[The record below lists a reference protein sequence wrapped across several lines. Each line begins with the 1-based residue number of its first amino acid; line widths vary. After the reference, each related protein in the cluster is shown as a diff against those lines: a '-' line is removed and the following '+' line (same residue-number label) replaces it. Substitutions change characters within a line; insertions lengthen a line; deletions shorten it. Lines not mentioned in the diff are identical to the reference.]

1 MTKLVNWE
9 VSIEYGPTAAD
20 VHYVN
25 VNATSYEDALI
36 KGKQWADANGM
47 RNALVCNATELP
59 EGSAFLEDDD
69 FTDIIEWTEEE
80 EEEFIRL
87 LDKNGDIK

>member
-25 VNATSYEDALI
+25 VEATSLEDALI
-36 KGKQWADANGM
+36 KGKLWADTNGM
-47 RNALVCNATELP
+47 RDVLVCNASELP
-59 EGSAFLEDDD
+59 EGSVVLDDND

-80 EEEFIRL
+80 EEEFIRIIGQ
-87 LDKNGDIK
+87 GDNE